1 MLEISPARHERA
13 SPRHPVDVHIVGFN
27 VGMGQNGQLVQL
39 FLNTRMHLQT
49 HLTIDNTLL
58 LGGNS
63 KKRLHFLL
71 CIMCKLTPFKTTSW
85 LSLHF
90 MKRTIFQLV
99 VQFTEFT
106 C

>member
-13 SPRHPVDVHIVGFN
+13 LPRHPVDVHTVVGFK

-63 KKRLHFLL
+63 NYKDYISCCVSCVNLH
-71 CIMCKLTPFKTTSW
+71 
-85 LSLHF
+85 LSRQPPGCHS
-90 MKRTIFQLV
+90 IS
-99 VQFTEFT
+99 
-106 C
+106 